1 MFIKKFHILYIHMTR
16 RYKKGQ
22 TLDVVSR
29 VILSQI
35 FFNIKNLHEMCNEQL
50 LKKRRVDFF
59 VIHIIF
65 ISKVPVN
72 NF

>member
-35 FFNIKNLHEMCNEQL
+35 FFNMLNWPKKCDEQFYL
-50 LKKRRVDFF
+50 F
-59 VIHIIF
+59 IF
-65 ISKVPVN
+65 SFI
-72 NF
+72 